1 MDSAA
6 TEADAVGG
14 AVSPGPPGP
23 KRRRRSPK
31 SRTIT
36 LRSLWLGSTFSPS
49 IPGRNRGTRLPL
61 SAVDAINPAFRH
73 AKQQLIQPFRFGQW
87 VRLAFVG
94 LLAGE
99 MGSGGGCNFSVTS
112 THQGRGSEHL
122 LSADF
127 PPGLTQHPA
136 LLIGSIALL
145 VVVGF
150 GLFALF
156 LYINSVMRFILFD
169 SVVAR
174 KCHIRKGW
182 ADRRQHGRRFFVWQ
196 ILFTLASLAG
206 FAILIGVP
214 LALAWTFGWLGNP
227 SEHVLP
233 LVLGGIALF
242 FLLIALA
249 ALLAVVHVM
258 TKDFVVPQMALEN
271 ISALEGWRR
280 LWPWLKAEKGGYS
293 GYVGMKIV
301 LAIAAGIAFA
311 IIAMVALLVLLIP
324 LGGFGA
330 VAVLGGKAVGLTWNF
345 YTIALAVLVGCIAL
359 AILMFAISLLSVPVI
374 VFFPAYSVYFFAARY
389 VPLAALLWP
398 PPPASFQ
405 PPLPF
410 TPPALT

>member
-1 MDSAA
+1 MSHERCVNSAG
-6 TEADAVGG
+6 TGIG
-14 AVSPGPPGP
+14 APFKRGLPSWPYAAPGAIDWIDCTLGRCGIRLVRAFPIHQQRNAIHSVRQ
-23 KRRRRSPK
+23 RRR
-31 SRTIT
+31 
-36 LRSLWLGSTFSPS
+36 
-49 IPGRNRGTRLPL
+49 
-61 SAVDAINPAFRH
+61 
-73 AKQQLIQPFRFGQW
+73 Q
-87 VRLAFVG
+87 
-94 LLAGE
+94 E
-99 MGSGGGCNFSVTS
+99 
-112 THQGRGSEHL
+112 
-122 LSADF
+122 
-127 PPGLTQHPA
+127 
-136 LLIGSIALL
+136 
-145 VVVGF
+145 
-150 GLFALF
+150 
-156 LYINSVMRFILFD
+156 
-169 SVVAR
+169 
-174 KCHIRKGW
+174 CHIRKGW